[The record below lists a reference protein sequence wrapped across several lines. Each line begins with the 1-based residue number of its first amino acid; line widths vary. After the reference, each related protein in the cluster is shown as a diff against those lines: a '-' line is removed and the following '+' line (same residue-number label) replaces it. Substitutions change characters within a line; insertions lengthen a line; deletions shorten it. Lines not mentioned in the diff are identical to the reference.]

1 MKKIQ
6 FAFIATFA
14 LLLFFVV
21 VALFAVYKV
30 PYEPKQRLLVIMLG
44 GFRHD
49 YVTRDQANLIGF
61 PRLRMEGVKAKYLI
75 PVFPSDSYPN
85 WFTVVTGLYV
95 SRKLIL
101 FHIFIQK
108 IDYSP
113 SHMAFSP
120 RSS

>member
-21 VALFAVYKV
+21 VALFAFYKV
-30 PYEPKQRLLVIMLG
+30 PYEPKQRLLVLMLG

-85 WFTVVTGLYV
+85 WFTVTTGLYV
-95 SRKLIL
+95 S
-101 FHIFIQK
+101 IFSSLWP
-108 IDYSP
+108 YSNHTKFI
-113 SHMAFSP
+113 SA
-120 RSS
+120 